1 MDSVAESAAPGA
13 RPGHLTAERDEN
25 EVRKSF
31 TVSERVAIAAA
42 VEERLQGRNHRPEK
56 SGNISGVTEQGETR
70 DLAAAKAGLGVFFAL
85 AFAIND
91 QLAHTQVMPALTR
104 DLERT
109 SSFRVTSSNLQDL
122 ALDPCNSG
130 QVVW

>member
-1 MDSVAESAAPGA
+1 M
-13 RPGHLTAERDEN
+13 
-25 EVRKSF
+25 RKSF

-42 VEERLQGRNHRPEK
+42 VEERLQGRQLANLVQNRV
-56 SGNISGVTEQGETR
+56 GNISHSDEVGRTK

-91 QLAHTQVMPALTR
+91 QLAHTQVMTALTR

-109 SSFRVTSSNLQDL
+109 YSFRVTSSNLQDL
-122 ALDPCNSG
+122 ALDPRNSG
-130 QVVW
+130 QAVW

>member
-1 MDSVAESAAPGA
+1 M
-13 RPGHLTAERDEN
+13 
-25 EVRKSF
+25 RKSF

-42 VEERLQGRNHRPEK
+42 VEERLHGRHGGDRK
-56 SGNISGVTEQGETR
+56 ADQAGNISGLNDQSDTR

>member
-1 MDSVAESAAPGA
+1 M
-13 RPGHLTAERDEN
+13 
-25 EVRKSF
+25 RKSF

-42 VEERLQGRNHRPEK
+42 VEERLQGRNGVRHDSAAAKEKFPEVV
-56 SGNISGVTEQGETR
+56 GQTR

-85 AFAIND
+85 AFAINE
-91 QLAHTQVMPALTR
+91 QLAHTQVMTALTR

-122 ALDPCNSG
+122 ALDPCNNG
-130 QVVW
+130 QAVR